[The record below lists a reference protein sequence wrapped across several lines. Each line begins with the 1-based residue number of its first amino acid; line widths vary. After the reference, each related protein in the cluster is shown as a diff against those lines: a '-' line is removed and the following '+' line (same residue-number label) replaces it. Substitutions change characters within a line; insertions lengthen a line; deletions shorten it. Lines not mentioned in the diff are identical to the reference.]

1 MSLEIGVDVLPSSVE
16 GLKKFWWKNPCE
28 DSCEIVHSEN
38 NIQELADCHQKFE
51 RPIYYESLPV
61 QDDDDM
67 IQIIVLK
74 CRLTGDEHRFRYCGN
89 RIN

>member
-1 MSLEIGVDVLPSSVE
+1 MSLQIGGDVLPSPVYE
-16 GLKKFWWKNPCE
+16 LKKFWWKNSRE
-28 DSCEIVHSEN
+28 DACEIVHSEN

-51 RPIYYESLPV
+51 RLIYYESLPV
-61 QDDDDM
+61 QGGDDM

-89 RIN
+89 RVN